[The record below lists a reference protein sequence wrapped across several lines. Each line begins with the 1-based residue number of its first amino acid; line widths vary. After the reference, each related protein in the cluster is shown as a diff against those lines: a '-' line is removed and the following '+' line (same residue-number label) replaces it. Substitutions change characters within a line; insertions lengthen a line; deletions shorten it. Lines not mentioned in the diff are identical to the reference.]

1 MKNKIKNERIGI
13 LAIIAVVILTIL
25 ALFYFFEHQHLGPPP
40 LPNVEAPVE
49 SPAPPPE

>member
-13 LAIIAVVILTIL
+13 LAIIMVVILTIL
-25 ALFYFFEHQHLGPPP
+25 ALFYFFEHQHHAPA
-40 LPNVEAPVE
+40 LPTVEVPVE